1 MSEKA
6 LKKNTPFA
14 INPNLLASA
23 IFIPALI
30 GSIWLISALL
40 IAVGLRKTSAQPISL
55 FFLSFFGIYFQAA
68 LVGILTPNFLKSA
81 GKNPFVVLL
90 STLTS
95 ELLALAGFYCFLKVY
110 YGSWFLP
117 VITLTEP
124 LNDSFL
130 LISISIIISLFY
142 YWLFIYSAESQSE
155 PLGEKPLEE
164 NKPQILEEK
173 TENKTKNS
181 SSKSRKAKPRKKAP
195 KSR

>member
-6 LKKNTPFA
+6 LKKNTSFA
-14 INPNLLASA
+14 VNVNLFILAV
-23 IFIPALI
+23 IIPALI

-68 LVGILTPNFLKSA
+68 LIGILTPNFLKSVA
-81 GKNPFVVLL
+81 KNPFVVLL
-90 STLTS
+90 SALTS
-95 ELLALAGFYCFLKVY
+95 ELLALAGFYCFLRIY

-130 LISISIIISLFY
+130 LIAISIIISLFY
-142 YWLFIYSAESQSE
+142 YWLFIYSPESLPEAS
-155 PLGEKPLEE
+155 GKG
-164 NKPQILEEK
+164 KPQPLEEK
-173 TENKTKNS
+173 TENEIKDS
-181 SSKSRKAKPRKKAP
+181 SSKNRKVKSRKKAP
-195 KSR
+195 KSS